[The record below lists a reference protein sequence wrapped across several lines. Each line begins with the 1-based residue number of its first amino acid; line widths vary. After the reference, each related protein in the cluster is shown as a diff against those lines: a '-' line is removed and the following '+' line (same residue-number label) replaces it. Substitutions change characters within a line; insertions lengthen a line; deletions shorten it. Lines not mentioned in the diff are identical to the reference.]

1 MATTSGSVGE
11 LASRRSR
18 IGAMV
23 IDFMLTNIVLFI
35 LTLLITFMFRDMVE
49 STVADLGS
57 LFFLGANLYIVIGHV
72 GYHVIME
79 GLFGTTIGKTVA
91 SIRVVDESGGQI
103 SMGKSAIRNV
113 FRAIDVL
120 PVLPVWYVLG
130 FLLIAVS
137 DDEQRLGDMAANTYV
152 VKG

>member
-1 MATTSGSVGE
+1 MATTSSAAGE

-35 LTLLITFMFRDMVE
+35 LTVLITFLFRDMVE
-49 STVADLGS
+49 SVVADLGS
-57 LFFLGANLYIVIGHV
+57 LFFLGAHLYIVIGHV
-72 GYHVIME
+72 GYHVILE
-79 GLFGTTIGKTVA
+79 GLFGTTIGKKAA

-113 FRAIDVL
+113 FRFIDVL
-120 PVLPVWYVLG
+120 PVLPVWYVIG
-130 FLLIAVS
+130 YLLIAVS
-137 DDEQRLGDMAANTYV
+137 DDEQRLGDMAANSYV
-152 VKG
+152 VKE